1 MEGNKLFRN
10 VKTHYISMLFLTKWV
25 YSEFHPLM
33 VKMHAKN
40 QWNDVA
46 WKNLNSLCDVEVIL
60 RLHCILLLLKCV
72 HTLMKVT
79 QNKNVFVCD
88 FVKIVKVAQHQ
99 QEPYMF
105 YNDPYM
111 KFEDLAFDN
120 FNAIGPLTNSNV
132 PMEWFF
138 DLNGGNDYFAFSFV
152 GHEYHVYYNSDDGVG
167 DLNPSPN
174 LH

>member
-1 MEGNKLFRN
+1 
-10 VKTHYISMLFLTKWV
+10 MLFPTKWV
-25 YSEFHPLM
+25 YLEFHPLM

-60 RLHCILLLLKCV
+60 RLHCILLCV
-72 HTLMKVT
+72 HTLIKVT

-88 FVKIVKVAQHQ
+88 FVETVKVAQ
-99 QEPYMF
+99 QEPYIF
-105 YNDPYM
+105 YSDPYT
-111 KFEDLAFDN
+111 KYEDLAFDD
-120 FNAIGPLTNSNV
+120 FNAIGTLTNSNL

-138 DLNGGNDYFAFSFV
+138 DLNGGNYYLAFSFV
-152 GHEYHVYYNSDDGVG
+152 GHEYHVYYNNDDGVG
-167 DLNPSPN
+167 DFNPSPN